1 MFLRTDETGTDETR
15 AEGTRADGAPLIV
28 TVEMDASAQ
37 QRFDDL
43 RRAHF
48 PPERL
53 VVGAH
58 LTLFHALPG
67 SELPR
72 VQADLAAAARHPRP
86 RMRVTGVR
94 FLGRGVAYELT
105 APEVAQLRNSLARDW
120 EAMLTPQDRQPFR
133 PHVTV
138 QNKVDPQT
146 ARALHQQLAA
156 QLVPFG
162 VVAEG
167 LALWRYRRGP
177 WELAQR
183 YPFGNGLRPPGA
195 PAAPRR
201 ADPADG

>member
-1 MFLRTDETGTDETR
+1 M
-15 AEGTRADGAPLIV
+15 V
-28 TVEMDASAQ
+28 TVEMDASGQ
-37 QRFDDL
+37 QWFDDL

-58 LTLFHALPG
+58 LTLFHALPA

-72 VQADLAAAARHPRP
+72 IRADLAATARRP
-86 RMRVTGVR
+86 CPTMRVTGVR
-94 FLGRGVAYELT
+94 FLGRGVAYEVT
-105 APEVAQLRNSLARDW
+105 APEVAQLRNPLVRDW
-120 EAMLTPQDRQPFR
+120 EAVLTPQDRQPFR

-138 QNKVDPQT
+138 QNKVDPHT
-146 ARALHQQLAA
+146 ARALHEQLAA

-167 LALWRYRRGP
+167 LALWRYRGGP

-183 YPFGNGLRPPGA
+183 YPFGDGLRA
-195 PAAPRR
+195 C
-201 ADPADG
+201 